1 MHKEIESYL
10 AQLYPLLSANGI
22 SCSSQRDIA
31 YGVQLK
37 LNKISDTASLNVY
50 YSQKN
55 GISTVIG
62 AKDAN
67 PLKNLL
73 QALLSRN
80 MLPQVYD
87 PGFHEWDSWIG
98 SDEVGKGDYF
108 GPLITCAFHYNKSM
122 EKHFTTLGV
131 TDSKRLKDGQI
142 SKIAKL
148 LYSSYPNSISCIVL
162 KPGKYNALITSFR
175 SQNKNLN
182 DLLAWL
188 HATNIMELGS
198 KSSGA
203 QGILVDRFSPTQKV
217 MRLLT
222 AKKYPIPCIER
233 TGAEA
238 DPAVAAASIIAR
250 YQLIE
255 AFASMR
261 KFYNINFPNGATSVV
276 KSVGMDYIKRYGT
289 DRLGEVAKLHFKT
302 TEQLMLMLKQ
312 NKS

>member
-1 MHKEIESYL
+1 MHKEIENYL
-10 AQLYPLLSANGI
+10 AQLYPLLSANGV
-22 SCSSQRDIA
+22 SCNGQREIA

-37 LNKISDTASLNVY
+37 LSKISDTASLNVY

-62 AKDAN
+62 AKDTN
-67 PLKNLL
+67 SLKNLL

-80 MLPQVYD
+80 ILPEKYN

-108 GPLITCAFHYNKSM
+108 GPLVTCAFHYSKTM
-122 EKHFTTLGV
+122 EKHFATLGV
-131 TDSKRLKDGQI
+131 TDSKRLKDAQI

-148 LYSSYPNSISCIVL
+148 LYSSYPKCISCFVL
-162 KPGKYNALITSFR
+162 KPAKYNALITSFR

-188 HATNIMELGS
+188 HATNIMELGN
-198 KSSGA
+198 KSSGV

-217 MRLLT
+217 MRMLA
-222 AKKYPIPCIER
+222 AKKYPTPCIER

-261 KFYNINFPNGATSVV
+261 RFYGVNFPNGATSVV
-276 KSVGMDYIKRYGT
+276 KPVGLDFIKRYGIN
-289 DRLGEVAKLHFKT
+289 RLNEVAKLHFKT
-302 TEQLMLMLKQ
+302 TDQIKEMLARGTI
-312 NKS
+312 